1 MNMQLN
7 RIGSVRSLSP
17 LLSASLLSLAALASS
32 GCVAE
37 LGDGEAEGQETQE
50 VGVLAVPAVPNPI
63 TRISERCRGLNS
75 IEFTAQAGATHYE
88 LWRSLSS
95 SFTSPLLLSS
105 NSSTSRLINVNMGS
119 TWYLRAK
126 ACNAEGCSG
135 YTTQVIATYFNGCV

>member
-1 MNMQLN
+1 MNLKSN
-7 RIGSVRSLSP
+7 RTGSVRSLAP
-17 LLSASLLSLAALASS
+17 LLAAALLSFAALSSS
-32 GCVAE
+32 GCIAE
-37 LGDGEAEGQETQE
+37 LDGDEGEGQEAQE
-50 VGVLAVPAVPNPI
+50 VGILAVPAAPNPI

-88 LWRSLSS
+88 LWRSVSS

-105 NSSTSRLINVNMGS
+105 NSSTVRFINVNQGS

-135 YTTQVIATYFNGCV
+135 YTSQVTATYFSGCQ

>member
-1 MNMQLN
+1 MNMTLN

-17 LLSASLLSLAALASS
+17 LLAASLLSMAALASS
-32 GCVAE
+32 GCIAE
-37 LGDGEAEGQETQE
+37 LDEGETEGQEAHE
-50 VGVLAVPAVPNPI
+50 IGILAVPAAPNPI

-88 LWRSLSS
+88 LWRSFSS
-95 SFTSPLLLSS
+95 SFTSPTLISS
-105 NSSTSRLINVNMGS
+105 DSSTSRFIIVGMGS

-135 YTTQVIATYFNGCV
+135 YTTQVTATYFNGCL